1 VIRILLLFLCRRAL
15 FRFLRRWPPEV
26 KLASCVRHFCDKVL
40 LLSRKVLM
48 TRISLSRVAPVL
60 CLGFCAIPPVSAQ
73 SSPDHLAAP
82 GSGAKF
88 EVTETTIADTKAAL
102 RSGRVTCR
110 QLVEAYLARIR
121 VYDQPTRLNAIVLV
135 NPHALEDADK
145 LDAEFARTHKLRPL
159 HGIAV
164 IVKDNYDTK
173 GLQTTGG
180 SLAMKGFVPDEDA
193 FMVRKLREAGAIVL
207 AKSNM
212 AEWAF
217 SPYVTMSSIAGTTR
231 NPYDLDRVPAG
242 SSGGTAAA
250 VAASLGEVGLGTDT
264 GNSIRGPSSHNSLVG
279 IRPTIGLTSR
289 DGIIPLFFNNDMG
302 GPMTRT
308 VADAAAVLGVVAGY
322 DPADPITK
330 LSEGKAATDYTQFLD
345 KKGLQGARIG
355 VFRLYIDAPET
366 DTEVKALTEKALAK
380 LQAQGAVLV
389 DPFVIP
395 KFEELT
401 KDIWCGDFQADLNR
415 YLAAH
420 GKNAPYKSLAEIYA
434 SGLYLPYIED
444 DMKESVHPKPLAPG
458 ENEPPC
464 EDVYRTPRKI
474 AFRDAVIAA
483 MDKDSLD
490 AVVYPTWSNPPRKT
504 GDLKSPAGDNS
515 QILSPQTG
523 FPAITVPMGF
533 TYDSLPAGITF
544 LGRLFSEPAL
554 IKYAYAYEQATRHR
568 HPPAKFPPLDK

>member
-1 VIRILLLFLCRRAL
+1 MI
-15 FRFLRRWPPEV
+15 
-26 KLASCVRHFCDKVL
+26 
-40 LLSRKVLM
+40 
-48 TRISLSRVAPVL
+48 RISLSRAALAL
-60 CLGFCAIPPVSAQ
+60 CLGSCVIPPVSAQ
-73 SSPDHLAAP
+73 SSPDHRAAA
-82 GSGAKF
+82 GSRAKF
-88 EVTETTIADTKAAL
+88 EVTETTIADTKEAI
-102 RSGRVTCR
+102 RSGRITCR
-110 QLVEAYLARIR
+110 QLVEAYLSRIR
-121 VYDQPTRLNAIVLV
+121 AYDQPTRLNAIVLV
-135 NPHALEDADK
+135 NPHALEDADR

-180 SLAMKGFVPDEDA
+180 SLAMRGFLPDEDA

-231 NPYDLDRVPAG
+231 NPYDVDRVPAG

-250 VAASLGEVGLGTDT
+250 VAASLGAVGLGTDT
-264 GNSIRGPSSHNSLVG
+264 GNSIRGPSSHNALVG
-279 IRPTIGLTSR
+279 IRPTMGLTSR

-302 GPMTRT
+302 GPMART

-322 DPADPITK
+322 DPADPITE
-330 LSEGKAATDYTQFLD
+330 LSAGRASANYTQFLD
-345 KKGLQGARIG
+345 RNGLQGARIG
-355 VFRLYIDAPET
+355 VFRQYIDAPNT
-366 DTEVKALTEKALAK
+366 DPQLKSLAE
-380 LQAQGAVLV
+380 QAIADLKTQGAVIL

-395 KFEELT
+395 DFEALT
-401 KDIWCGDFQADLNR
+401 KDIWCGDFQADLNH

-434 SGLYLPYIED
+434 SGLYLPYIEN
-444 DMKESVHPKPLAPG
+444 DMKESVNLKPPAPG
-458 ENEPPC
+458 EKETPC
-464 EDVYRTPRKI
+464 NDLYHTPRKI
-474 AFRDAVIAA
+474 GFRDAVLAA
-483 MDKDSLD
+483 MDKEHLD
-490 AVVYPTWSNPPRKT
+490 AVVYPTWSNPPRKI
-504 GDLKSPAGDNS
+504 GDMKSPAGDNS

-533 TYDSLPAGITF
+533 AYDSLPAGLTF

-554 IKYAYAYEQATRHR
+554 IKYAYAYEQATKHR
-568 HPPAKFPPLDK
+568 RPPANFPPLNK